1 MSLFKKLSQI
11 NKDIEIL
18 EEYGDLKS
26 ANILHKKFIRE
37 AQRIGTNP
45 PIYPESSQND
55 SPRPKDTPPPQDPFK
70 GTRFYNLLLNDL
82 MMNYNNSNFDEYY
95 KEYQDNLKD
104 YPLDE
109 QTYLNS
115 GVKRVLQQRAKENLP
130 NPPGALAVAPKS
142 QTSTPTGPRS
152 WVANT
157 TGLTVSTPG
166 VTLQTIP
173 GSEPGAKTISPFETL
188 PKPNYTGDAYNPNGY
203 IAPSTEGQG
212 IVAGDPVTKFEFKD
226 TSEKYNPKGYEINNS
241 SEVPTTTPTPG
252 TPETTPGTPE
262 TTTETPLTEEQKR
275 EEYYRKSKEEAT
287 KLENKAVAARMK
299 PIIVSKMKNGD
310 IQEAQDILTDY
321 ESVFSKAFFD
331 EIKKVIIRMKPETY
345 KITNNENNRTFTK
358 YLYRLMRNQNTNAF
372 NNVES
377 LFDRYSIEENDR
389 QKFIYF
395 RNNLKDITPQLFAPN
410 LYNSSFID
418 NLPS

>member
-1 MSLFKKLSQI
+1 MSLFRKLSQI

-45 PIYPESSQND
+45 PIYPESSQDD
-55 SPRPKDTPPPQDPFK
+55 SPRPKDTPQPQDPFK

-95 KEYQDNLKD
+95 KEYQDNLKN

-130 NPPGALAVAPKS
+130 NPPGASTVNPKS
-142 QTSTPTGPRS
+142 QTSTPSGPQS
-152 WVANT
+152 YVEPS
-157 TGLTVSTPG
+157 TGLLVTRPG
-166 VTLQTIP
+166 VTPKTIP
-173 GSEPGAKTISPFETL
+173 GSEPGAKTTSPFETL
-188 PKPNYTGDAYNPNGY
+188 PKPNYTGDAYNPDGY
-203 IAPSTEGQG
+203 RAPSTEGQG

-226 TSEKYNPKGYEINNS
+226 TSEKYNPQGYEINNS

-252 TPETTPGTPE
+252 TPETT
-262 TTTETPLTEEQKR
+262 TETPLTEEQKR
-275 EEYYRKSKEEAT
+275 EDYYRKSKEEAT

-299 PIIVSKMKNGD
+299 PIIVSSMRIGD
-310 IQEAQDILTDY
+310 IVKAQSILTDY
-321 ESVFSKAFFD
+321 KSVFTPVFIK
-331 EIKKVIIRMKPETY
+331 EIQKTIDRMKPETY
-345 KITNNENNRTFTK
+345 GIDRSDRNANALTMD
-358 YLYRLMRNQNTNAF
+358 LYQLMQNKSKKAF
-372 NNVES
+372 NGIES
-377 LFDRYSIEENDR
+377 KFDSFNIKPYDK

-395 RNNLKDITPQLFAPN
+395 KNNLQDIVGEIFNYYYL
-410 LYNSSFID
+410 D
-418 NLPS
+418 NLPQ